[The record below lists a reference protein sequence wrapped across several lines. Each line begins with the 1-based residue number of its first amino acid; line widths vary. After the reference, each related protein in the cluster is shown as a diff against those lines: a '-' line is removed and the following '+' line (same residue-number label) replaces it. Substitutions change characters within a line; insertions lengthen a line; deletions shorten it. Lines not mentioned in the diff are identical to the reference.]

1 MCRIRLHSQATTAG
15 LFSDSLKRPFSMIK
29 YLQHI
34 FLTWVW
40 PPPPPL
46 NDIKKDA
53 LLAKDGFPYHKY
65 YHRLQWPVKE
75 LWVWR
80 EGSDVGPRKDE
91 GAALEIAIVTEEPFW
106 RQIREEVREVQK
118 KSLFCSMETFQLQFL
133 KSGFSFSF
141 HFQICWWELSPLQRW
156 CSWSRGLSSM
166 WPPPLR

>member
-1 MCRIRLHSQATTAG
+1 
-15 LFSDSLKRPFSMIK
+15 MIK

-91 GAALEIAIVTEEPFW
+91 GAALEIAIVTEEPLW
-106 RQIREEVREVQK
+106 RQIREEVREV
-118 KSLFCSMETFQLQFL
+118 
-133 KSGFSFSF
+133 
-141 HFQICWWELSPLQRW
+141 
-156 CSWSRGLSSM
+156 
-166 WPPPLR
+166 